1 MKTVDDRRKA
11 VSQAISRAYGV
22 SIWPVEIS
30 TEFAERDARDFV
42 KKTAGSPHA
51 DLTVAMVAALTL
63 SRAAK
68 MPADEALASVL
79 SDLIDG
85 GVSLDRQAAAPR
97 GLGELMN
104 LHRKKRA
111 RANPLPADLR
121 AKARETA
128 PTVRRRSG
136 ESAVKRV
143 PAPATAP
150 AAAPAGLIAS
160 GHRVR
165 YRLDDGSV
173 HDVWLGA
180 APSSGDQGLHVV
192 PLGSPVGRALLGA
205 TKGTVVPLTLGGR
218 GVELEVLDVKKP
230 SAP

>member
-42 KKTAGSPHA
+42 KKTAGTPHA

-79 SDLIDG
+79 CDLIDG

-97 GLGELMN
+97 GLVDLMA

-111 RANPLPADLR
+111 RTNPLPADLR
-121 AKARETA
+121 AKARDSA

-136 ESAVKRV
+136 ESAIKRV
-143 PAPATAP
+143 PPPAPPP
-150 AAAPAGLIAS
+150 AQAERIVS
-160 GHRVR
+160 GNRVR
-165 YRLDDGSV
+165 YRLDDGSL

-180 APSSGDQGLHVV
+180 APANGDEGLHVV

-205 TKGTVVPLTLGGR
+205 TKGTVVPLMLAGR
-218 GVELEVLDVKKP
+218 NVELEVLEVKTTKP
-230 SAP
+230 SGG

>member
-30 TEFAERDARDFV
+30 TEFADRDARDFV
-42 KKTAGSPHA
+42 KKTAGHPHA
-51 DLTVAMVAALTL
+51 DLSVAMVAALTL

-97 GLGELMN
+97 GLGDLMA

-111 RANPLPADLR
+111 RTNPLPSDLR

-136 ESAVKRV
+136 ESAIKRV
-143 PAPATAP
+143 PAPAPAP
-150 AAAPAGLIAS
+150 AAAPARLIAS

-180 APSSGDQGLHVV
+180 APPSGDEGLHVV

-218 GVELEVLDVKKP
+218 GVELEVLDVTKP
-230 SAP
+230 SAV

>member
-42 KKTAGSPHA
+42 KKTAGNPHA

-63 SRAAK
+63 FRAAK

-79 SDLIDG
+79 CDLIDG

-97 GLGELMN
+97 GLNDLMA

-111 RANPLPADLR
+111 RTNPLPADLR
-121 AKARETA
+121 AKARESA

-136 ESAVKRV
+136 ESAIKRV
-143 PAPATAP
+143 PAPAP
-150 AAAPAGLIAS
+150 AAAEPANRIVS
-160 GHRVR
+160 GYRVR

-180 APSSGDQGLHVV
+180 APASGAEGLHIV

-205 TKGTVVPLTLGGR
+205 TKGTVVPFTLAGR
-218 GVELEVLDVKKP
+218 GVELEVLDVTKP
-230 SAP
+230 SGVR

>member
-42 KKTAGSPHA
+42 KKTAGTPHA

-79 SDLIDG
+79 CDLIDG

-97 GLGELMN
+97 GLGDLMT

-136 ESAVKRV
+136 ESAHKRAPPPAPPPV
-143 PAPATAP
+143 PAER
-150 AAAPAGLIAS
+150 IVS
-160 GHRVR
+160 GNRVR
-165 YRLDDGSV
+165 YRLDDGSL

-180 APSSGDQGLHVV
+180 APANGDQGLHVV

-205 TKGTVVPLTLGGR
+205 TKGTVVPLMLAGR
-218 GVELEVLDVKKP
+218 SVELEVLEVKTTKP
-230 SAP
+230 AGR